1 MGNNKEDYFEY
12 IDIITGTIRRKRTG
26 LFPRDNE
33 NIFIADNNITIPKSV
48 KDKLGDKIQ
57 NALPISSEK
66 FHYSTKTSLQSPS
79 EHNIQAPE
87 YFPNEENFSLS
98 PADTLAPITFL
109 DSKAKLTEGK
119 QLIVKNNES
128 LSDDSIVT
136 VDIPETAIITQR
148 HVKEKLQIIKDTAD
162 SGKGNGFQEIT
173 TEVERQILAEVE
185 KETIE
190 PDEENLLQKQLTQRL
205 AREEEKERQLLDAED
220 LGGLEEQRVGVG
232 NLDLEVAEERH
243 VQELEPPLEEEE
255 RQRLELREEP
265 AVEYIEPHLEE
276 EDDRQLLDAEDLGEL
291 EEQRVGVGNL
301 DLEVVEERH
310 VQELEPPLEEEER
323 QRLELEQRLA
333 RKEEEARLERERIAR
348 EEEEERVKQQKLKE
362 YYDKYNADVLARV
375 ERQKREEERQKQLQK
390 FKEYQEQQVREVLI
404 QLEHKKQLEKLRLT
418 EVLDKLKEGVVS
430 LELANKQATKLL
442 PGGFFFKEHLLV
454 REAKKQLGL
463 QKVALENGVIPG
475 LEKLEEL
482 EELVIGITRT
492 AEVITQET
500 QRLRQVE
507 AVKARIKVEHTI
519 KKPLEVAEK
528 KSWLEQIKYKLSC
541 CFSANDH
548 EPKPKMI
555 EMVSMHTNVQDEEI
569 SVDSIGE
576 QVTVNSSVEIV

>member
-1 MGNNKEDYFEY
+1 MIKCFMGNNKEDYFEY

-301 DLEVVEERH
+301 DLEVAEERHVQELEPHLEEEDDRQLLDAEDLRGLEEQRVGVGNLDLEVVEERHVQELEPHLEEEDDRQLLDAEDLGELEEQRVGVGNLDLEVVEERH

-323 QRLELEQRLA
+323 QRLELREEPAVEYIEPHLEEEDDRQLLDAEDLGGLEEQRVGVGNLDLEVV
-333 RKEEEARLERERIAR
+333 EERHVQELEPHL
-348 EEEEERVKQQKLKE
+348 EEEERQRLE
-362 YYDKYNADVLARV
+362 L
-375 ERQKREEERQKQLQK
+375 REELAVEYIEPHLEEEDDRQL
-390 FKEYQEQQVREVLI
+390 
-404 QLEHKKQLEKLRLT
+404 
-418 EVLDKLKEGVVS
+418 LDAED
-430 LELANKQATKLL
+430 
-442 PGGFFFKEHLLV
+442 
-454 REAKKQLGL
+454 LG
-463 QKVALENGVIPG
+463 G
-475 LEKLEEL
+475 LEEQRVGVGNLDLE
-482 EELVIGITRT
+482 VVGG
-492 AEVITQET
+492 
-500 QRLRQVE
+500 
-507 AVKARIKVEHTI
+507 KARTGTRAAFRGGRETKAG
-519 KKPLEVAEK
+519 VARRTCGGV
-528 KSWLEQIKYKLSC
+528 YRAA
-541 CFSANDH
+541 FRRR
-548 EPKPKMI
+548 
-555 EMVSMHTNVQDEEI
+555 
-569 SVDSIGE
+569 G
-576 QVTVNSSVEIV
+576 

>member
-205 AREEEKERQLLDAED
+205 AREEEKERKGNYWTQRTLED
-220 LGGLEEQRVGVG
+220 LR
-232 NLDLEVAEERH
+232 
-243 VQELEPPLEEEE
+243 
-255 RQRLELREEP
+255 
-265 AVEYIEPHLEE
+265 
-276 EDDRQLLDAEDLGEL
+276 
-291 EEQRVGVGNL
+291 
-301 DLEVVEERH
+301 
-310 VQELEPPLEEEER
+310 
-323 QRLELEQRLA
+323 
-333 RKEEEARLERERIAR
+333 
-348 EEEEERVKQQKLKE
+348 
-362 YYDKYNADVLARV
+362 
-375 ERQKREEERQKQLQK
+375 
-390 FKEYQEQQVREVLI
+390 
-404 QLEHKKQLEKLRLT
+404 
-418 EVLDKLKEGVVS
+418 S
-430 LELANKQATKLL
+430 
-442 PGGFFFKEHLLV
+442 
-454 REAKKQLGL
+454 
-463 QKVALENGVIPG
+463 
-475 LEKLEEL
+475 
-482 EELVIGITRT
+482 
-492 AEVITQET
+492 
-500 QRLRQVE
+500 
-507 AVKARIKVEHTI
+507 
-519 KKPLEVAEK
+519 
-528 KSWLEQIKYKLSC
+528 
-541 CFSANDH
+541 SA
-548 EPKPKMI
+548 
-555 EMVSMHTNVQDEEI
+555 
-569 SVDSIGE
+569 
-576 QVTVNSSVEIV
+576 